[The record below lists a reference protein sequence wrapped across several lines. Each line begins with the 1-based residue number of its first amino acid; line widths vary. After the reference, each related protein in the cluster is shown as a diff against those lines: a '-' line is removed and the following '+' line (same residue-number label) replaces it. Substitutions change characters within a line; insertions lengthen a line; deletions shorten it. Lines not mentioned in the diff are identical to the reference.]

1 MGSAG
6 VISLMSDGLAGPA
19 VSSEGLA
26 CRRQGA
32 SHLAGQQ
39 EVQVW
44 TEPGAGRAGG
54 GPLPAAN
61 CQHDLC
67 LYMMHAEGSQH
78 GPAICRPILIVAAA
92 SPALQMA
99 ERQQIVPSEGSCAA
113 WQPCLPAQRL
123 QSWKARQSLG
133 VGLTLWVA
141 HVTAAQRR
149 LERLQAPAGSPS
161 ASAATCAAS
170 CACLAGLGAAML
182 SSQSW
187 CWQQTAACS

>member
-1 MGSAG
+1 MDWQ
-6 VISLMSDGLAGPA
+6 VQQCRQKGLPA
-19 VSSEGLA
+19 EGRVPLT
-26 CRRQGA
+26 
-32 SHLAGQQ
+32 
-39 EVQVW
+39 QVG
-44 TEPGAGRAGG
+44 TEPGAGQAGG

-67 LYMMHAEGSQH
+67 LYMMHAEGSKH

-99 ERQQIVPSEGSCAA
+99 ERQQTVPSGGSCAA

-123 QSWKARQSLG
+123 QSWKGRQSLG

-141 HVTAAQRR
+141 HVTAAQCR